1 MYSADRA
8 HDSLFQGAPPVAL
21 VPVVLVVVVVVADAP

>member
-1 MYSADRA
+1 MHSPDHA
-8 HDSLFQGAPPVAL
+8 HDSLFQGAPLVAL